1 MNERL
6 ICITVSA
13 GQVGVTLG
21 NTFRYLKAP
30 FPMTLVAVEASPSA
44 DDAGLTLD
52 VNNVTQSTTP
62 VSAMDCATKATPGVW
77 STTHFGGS
85 NTPAQ
90 IAKNDIL
97 SFDLNNAAADT
108 DINIHLYALTGE

>member
-6 ICITVSA
+6 ICIPISA

-21 NTFRYLKAP
+21 ATFRYFKAP
-30 FPMTLVAVEASPSA
+30 FPMTLVSVEASPSA
-44 DDAGLTLD
+44 DDADLTLD

-62 VSAMDCATKATPGVW
+62 VAAMACAVKATPGTW
-77 STTHFGGS
+77 LSTHLGGA
-85 NTPAQ
+85 NTPAT

-97 SFDLNNAAADT
+97 SFDANNAAADT
-108 DINIHLYALTGE
+108 DLNIHLFVLVGE